1 MPYVNDWHNVPISNS
16 SLLGVNCGKTAK
28 TSPSL
33 FLFTLLAMTMSL
45 QAQTVMYTYYK
56 MYFPLEIAL
65 DRESGPLNP

>member
-1 MPYVNDWHNVPISNS
+1 
-16 SLLGVNCGKTAK
+16 
-28 TSPSL
+28 
-33 FLFTLLAMTMSL
+33 MTMSL